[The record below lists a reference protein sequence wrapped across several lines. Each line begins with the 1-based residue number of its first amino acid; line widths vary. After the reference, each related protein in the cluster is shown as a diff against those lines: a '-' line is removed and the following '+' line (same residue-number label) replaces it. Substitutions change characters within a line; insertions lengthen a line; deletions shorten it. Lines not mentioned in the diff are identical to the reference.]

1 MMPRGDPAP
10 CGPEGA
16 AQRAAFPAGQ
26 IALITRGI
34 GKSHFWAGEAFG
46 IMAELRALCVYCGS
60 SEGVDGR
67 HVEAAAAL
75 GKAAAERGV
84 RIVFGGGRVGL
95 MGVMADAALTA
106 GGAVTGII
114 PRHLMAL
121 EVGHEAIGD
130 LKVVATMHERKMLMC
145 DISDAFCVLPG
156 GFGTLDETFE
166 IVTWRQLQLHDKPVV
181 LVNVGGF
188 WDPLVALIAHQA
200 KAGYIRPGHLDLL
213 RVVDSVDAVF
223 DAVAAAPE
231 PTLGPAAVDHL
242 A

>member
-1 MMPRGDPAP
+1 
-10 CGPEGA
+10 
-16 AQRAAFPAGQ
+16 
-26 IALITRGI
+26 
-34 GKSHFWAGEAFG
+34 
-46 IMAELRALCVYCGS
+46 MAELRALCVYCGS
-60 SEGVDGR
+60 SDRVDDR
-67 HVEAAAAL
+67 HLAAAAAL
-75 GKAAAERGV
+75 GRAAAERGV

-95 MGVMADAALTA
+95 MGVLADAALGA
-106 GGAVTGII
+106 GGSVTGII

-130 LKVVATMHERKMLMC
+130 LRIVATMHERKMLMC

-181 LVNVGGF
+181 LVNLAGF
-188 WDPLVALIAHQA
+188 WDPLVALIEHQA
-200 KAGYIRPGHLDLL
+200 AAGYVRPAHLDLFQ
-213 RVVDSVDAVF
+213 VVDSIEAVF
-223 DAVAAAPE
+223 DSVAAAPE